1 MKRRILRSVSPLF
14 LLTVMLPVT
23 GLAVFLTQ
31 QRGTAKTPV
40 VSQSKQRTLREL
52 ARERDVVRESA
63 ALPQFSTFDELVE
76 LPHAI
81 VYGRITDS
89 VSFFGES
96 DHPLEDGD
104 YITTEY
110 TVEVSRVL
118 KSTRLNTP
126 LAAGQPEPAPLIT
139 PLKISRNGGVVR
151 TNGRRAEVRV
161 KGYESLK
168 PGQDYVFFLFWSTDY
183 KSYILAGDMSGAVII
198 NEDLSLRPLASSEE
212 IRKRFQGADIESLA
226 AAISRRD

>member
-1 MKRRILRSVSPLF
+1 MKRKILRSASPVF
-14 LLTVMLPVT
+14 LLAVMLSV
-23 GLAVFLTQ
+23 GVLAALLTQ
-31 QRGTAKTPV
+31 QRGATKPLTIN
-40 VSQSKQRTLREL
+40 QSKQKTLREM
-52 ARERDVVRESA
+52 ARERDTLRESS

-110 TVEVSRVL
+110 TVEIKRVL
-118 KSTRLNTP
+118 KDTRLNTP
-126 LAAGQPEPAPLIT
+126 LGPGQPAPAPLVT
-139 PLKISRNGGVVR
+139 PLKISRNGGVVHI
-151 TNGRRAEVRV
+151 NGHRAEVKV

-168 PGQDYVFFLFWSTDY
+168 PGRDYVLFLFWSTDY
-183 KSYILAGDMSGAVII
+183 KSYILAGDMSGVVIV
-198 NEDLSLRPLASSEE
+198 NDDNSLLPLASSDA
-212 IRKRFQGADIESLA
+212 IRERLRGANVESLA
-226 AAISRRD
+226 AEIRR

>member
-1 MKRRILRSVSPLF
+1 MNRKTFRSVSPVF
-14 LLTVMLPVT
+14 LLAIMLSAT

-31 QRGTAKTPV
+31 QRGAAKSLII
-40 VSQSKQRTLREL
+40 SQAKQKTLKEL
-52 ARERDVVRESA
+52 ARERDVVRESS
-63 ALPQFSTFDELVE
+63 ALPQFSTFDELLE

-96 DHPLEDGD
+96 DHPLDDGD

-126 LAAGQPEPAPLIT
+126 LAEGQPAPAPLTT
-139 PLKISRNGGVVR
+139 PLKVTRNGGVVHIK
-151 TNGRRAEVRV
+151 GRRAEVKV
-161 KGYESLK
+161 KGYEFLK

-183 KSYILAGDMSGAVII
+183 KSYILAGDVSGAVIV

-212 IRKRFQGADIESLA
+212 IRKRFQGGTLESLA
-226 AAISRRD
+226 AEISRRD